1 MGRQTITVI
10 LFDLGGVL
18 VTWDGTGELTRLTEG
33 RLNREQARKYFL
45 QSTWMNLFES
55 GKCTPA
61 VFAKG
66 MVSDLSLP
74 ITPDEFLES
83 FLSWDRGFEPGS
95 QELLKKLRPHFLLG
109 CVSNNNILHWTR
121 LCRRYRMERLFHKLY
136 PSHEIGMV
144 KPSQKVFE
152 YVVTDIGGSPEQFLF
167 FDDNP
172 ECVENARQTGL
183 NAEQVA
189 GVEGV
194 ERALKTLNFL

>member
-1 MGRQTITVI
+1 MDRQAIEVI

-18 VTWDGTGELTRLTEG
+18 ITWDGIAELTKLTEG
-33 RLNREQARKYFL
+33 RLNSEQARKYFL

-55 GKCTPA
+55 GNCTPD
-61 VFAKG
+61 VFAEG
-66 MVSDLSLP
+66 VVSDLSLP
-74 ITPDEFLES
+74 ITPDEFLKS

-121 LCRRYRMERLFHKLY
+121 LCRRYSMEQLFHKLY

-152 YVVTDIGGSPEQFLF
+152 YIVSDIGGSPEQFLF

-172 ECVENARQTGL
+172 ECVENARQKGL

-194 ERALKTLNFL
+194 ERTLKSLNLL